1 MQKGERMK
9 KIAVVMVLALAL
21 LLCPMAKIRADAAYQ
36 ISLSNNTEY
45 AVFTLTY
52 TGTVTALQITSPSGV
67 IFNESNAGAAY
78 KATSTKIQIG
88 VRSAASG
95 KWKINI
101 TGTPDNGFQLMVTS
115 DSGYGDFAG
124 DAVTVT
130 TAPTPTPAPTATPEP
145 TSTPAPTATP
155 APTPTPVPT
164 PTPAP
169 TPTLTPNSTTTT
181 TTAQPHATPTIQSQ
195 ASVPP
200 SSSESNPET
209 SPGVI
214 GVAGD
219 IVTPTP
225 APSNGDE
232 KTTNVQTL
240 IPGLTT
246 TIGQTK
252 EMGTILYILSAVFGV
267 LIGFAGGFIQRD
279 RKIKRDRQHEAYG
292 QEIQFDDNGRQ
303 IL

>member
-1 MQKGERMK
+1 
-9 KIAVVMVLALAL
+9 MVLVLAL

-36 ISLSNNTEY
+36 INLSNNTEY
-45 AVFTLTY
+45 AVFTLSY
-52 TGTVTALQITSPSGV
+52 TGSVTALQITSPSGV
-67 IFNESNAGAAY
+67 IYNEGNAGAAY

-124 DAVTVT
+124 EAASAT
-130 TAPTPTPAPTATPEP
+130 TAPTPTPAPTPEP
-145 TSTPAPTATP
+145 TPTPTPAPTATP

-169 TPTLTPNSTTTT
+169 TQTPISTTTT
-181 TTAQPHATPTIQSQ
+181 TTTQPHATPIPTSQSQ
-195 ASVPP
+195 ESVSP
-200 SSSESNPET
+200 SPSESNPET
-209 SPGVI
+209 TPGVI

-232 KTTNVQTL
+232 KTANVQTL
-240 IPGLTT
+240 IPGLST

-252 EMGTILYILSAVFGV
+252 EMGTILYMLSAVFGA

-303 IL
+303 IV

>member
-1 MQKGERMK
+1 MK

-67 IFNESNAGAAY
+67 IFNESSAGAAY

-101 TGTPDNGFQLMVTS
+101 TGTPDNGFQFMVTS

-130 TAPTPTPAPTATPEP
+130 TAPTPTPAPTASPEP
-145 TSTPAPTATP
+145 TPTPAPTATP
-155 APTPTPVPT
+155 APTPVPT
-164 PTPAP
+164 QTPAP
-169 TPTLTPNSTTTT
+169 TPTQVPISTTTT
-181 TTAQPHATPTIQSQ
+181 TNTTQPHETSTPTSQSQ
-195 ASVPP
+195 ESVSP
-200 SSSESNPET
+200 SPSESNPET
-209 SPGVI
+209 TPGVI

-219 IVTPTP
+219 IATPTP

-232 KTTNVQTL
+232 KTTSVQTL

-252 EMGTILYILSAVFGV
+252 EMGTILYMLSAVFGV

-303 IL
+303 II